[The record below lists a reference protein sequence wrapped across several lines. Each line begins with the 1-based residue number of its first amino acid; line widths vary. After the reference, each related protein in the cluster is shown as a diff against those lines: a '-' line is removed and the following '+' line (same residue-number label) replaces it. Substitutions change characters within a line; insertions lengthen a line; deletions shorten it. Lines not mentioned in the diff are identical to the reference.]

1 MKKRAWVILLA
12 GLMAG
17 ILSIALLP
25 ERMLF
30 QPHTGRADAAGSSD
44 GTRWACPMMDYIGN
58 RPGNCPVCGMKMQ
71 PVTAGELSREQ
82 QNRMGLELTTIQD
95 GPAVVSIRAMGTADY
110 DHRFTQVFLP
120 RVAGRIVKRY
130 PATFGCCQTIEA
142 GAPVVEL
149 YSAEVLSAQGELASA
164 LALGDRNLVQALRQ
178 RFERWNLLEVADALE
193 AGGGVQ
199 ENITLRVPFA
209 GQVLLDDMEEVNEML
224 EVGREVM
231 PDTPILRLVN
241 PDKRVITLRIPES
254 RTAFIREGQ
263 PVTLSGDLS
272 GPLPDATIGRLSNEI
287 NPATRTREAQVYLTD
302 TNHLLRPGE
311 VVSARIQGALDSKL
325 QPADP
330 AHPADFPLI
339 PKTAVLSTGIRHVAW
354 RVVERKENGHLRFAP
369 AALELGPRI
378 EDANGND
385 HYIVRAGLKT
395 GDEVATQGAFLIDSQ
410 AQLAGTPSLL
420 NPHGATAETT
430 HQH

>member
-1 MKKRAWVILLA
+1 MKRSTLIALAA
-12 GLMAG
+12 GLTVGAM
-17 ILSIALLP
+17 SIALVP
-25 ERMLF
+25 ERVLF
-30 QPHTGRADAAGSSD
+30 RPHANHADAAGASD

-58 RPGNCPVCGMKMQ
+58 RPGNCPVCGMKMH
-71 PVTAGELSREQ
+71 PVTAGELTREQ
-82 QNRMGLELTTIQD
+82 QKRMGLELTTVQD
-95 GPAVVSIRAMGTADY
+95 GPALVSIRAVGTADY

-130 PATFGCCQTIEA
+130 PATFGCCQTIED

-149 YSAEVLSAQGELASA
+149 YSAEVIGAQGELASA
-164 LALGDRNLVQALRQ
+164 LALGDSNLVQALRQ
-178 RFERWNLLEVADALE
+178 RFERWNLLEVADALA

-254 RTAFIREGQ
+254 QATFIREGQ

-272 GPLPDATIGRLSNEI
+272 GPLPEAAIGRLSNEI
-287 NPATRTREAQVYLTD
+287 SPATRTREARVYLTD

-311 VVSARIQGALDSKL
+311 VVSARIQGALGPDLHPS
-325 QPADP
+325 DP
-330 AHPADFPLI
+330 SHPSSFPLI

-354 RVVERKENGHLRFAP
+354 RVVERKENGHLRFEP
-369 AALELGPRI
+369 ATLELGPRI

-385 HYIVRAGLKT
+385 LYIVRAGLKP

-420 NPHGATAETT
+420 YPHGATAEPS